1 MKYTFSSIC
10 LLGIL
15 IHSLSAQD
23 KHDYTWLLGYH
34 KVGLNPPGT
43 MFNFNESPMEIS
55 PTPLLGG
62 LKGAAIMSDT
72 AGKLLFYSD
81 GCMIINAKHQ
91 MMTDGDS
98 INGIGGANFR
108 QSCIKD
114 SVGYNIYQ
122 GLLALP
128 YPNRDNM
135 YLLFQIAS
143 NDGDHFPDEL
153 LYSLIDMNLENG
165 LGRVIRKN
173 VFLSSGRFA
182 DGITAVRHGNGRD
195 WWIVAA
201 EEDDTYHLVYL
212 SPAGIE
218 IKQQKI
224 GYTTLALKRWANN
237 CAFSPDGT
245 KYARLG
251 QDYNLLRMDFDRCA
265 GRFSC
270 PKFTKRVQNYS
281 GGGLAFSP
289 NSKYL
294 YISYREVL
302 FQLDAE
308 STSEDPKT
316 ILVGEYDGFAET
328 LPATFFR
335 MMLAPDHKIY
345 MCCTNGISYMH
356 VINAPDSLGVACDL
370 RQHAIKLYAPNTIG
384 IHNFPFFRLYDQ
396 PRSVCDSL
404 GIDAPQGIQQGKTWT
419 PEKGVRAYPNPVS
432 DYLYIALS
440 ACARG
445 RMQIVDATGRVM
457 YFEKNWQG
465 PKSTELSVAHWPAG
479 VYFLQIHQYESIQY
493 VQKIVVMH

>member
-1 MKYTFSSIC
+1 
-10 LLGIL
+10 
-15 IHSLSAQD
+15 
-23 KHDYTWLLGYH
+23 
-34 KVGLNPPGT
+34 
-43 MFNFNESPMEIS
+43 
-55 PTPLLGG
+55 
-62 LKGAAIMSDT
+62 
-72 AGKLLFYSD
+72 
-81 GCMIINAKHQ
+81 
-91 MMTDGDS
+91 
-98 INGIGGANFR
+98 
-108 QSCIKD
+108 
-114 SVGYNIYQ
+114 
-122 GLLALP
+122 
-128 YPNRDNM
+128 
-135 YLLFQIAS
+135 
-143 NDGDHFPDEL
+143 
-153 LYSLIDMNLENG
+153 
-165 LGRVIRKN
+165 VIQNN
-173 VFLSSGRFA
+173 VFLSSGLFA

-345 MCCTNGISYMH
+345 MSCTNGISYMH

-370 RQHAIKLYAPNTIG
+370 RQHAIKLNAPHLIG
-384 IHNFPFFRLYDQ
+384 INNFPFFRLYDQ